1 MRVHRPKVGPRNWAA
16 PGKCVKSQ
24 RRESGLCPRPVH
36 IVVLPNGGHLLNA
49 VNMLNGSAL
58 PA

>member
-1 MRVHRPKVGPRNWAA
+1 
-16 PGKCVKSQ
+16 
-24 RRESGLCPRPVH
+24 VH